1 MSSIGV
7 GSAVKK
13 LNSKIIII
21 FTIIFLSVLPVNAS
35 AFDYADIP
43 AVGIAFLTNL
53 GIHETGHFVVANQ
66 VGAEGNNLSFF
77 KRDHDSFFF
86 GLSTVTAI
94 DDRAKPAYHLG
105 GELASSYTFEYSL
118 RRFRAHDRSTYN
130 NALMFFSMTD
140 FLWYTTYA
148 FYVSP
153 YQNGKYDP
161 VGIAETTGIKK
172 EAIFMVSLTQA
183 SLNALRIYTNKDMIV
198 PSIVVDKYYI
208 GFNVKIPF

>member
-1 MSSIGV
+1 MFP
-7 GSAVKK
+7 VK
-13 LNSKIIII
+13 
-21 FTIIFLSVLPVNAS
+21 AS

-43 AVGIAFLTNL
+43 AVGLAFLTNL

-77 KRDHDSFFF
+77 KRDKDSFFF
-86 GLSTVTAI
+86 GLSTVTDI

-118 RRFRAHDRSTYN
+118 RRYRAHDKSTYN
-130 NALMFFSMTD
+130 SALMFFSMTD

-153 YQNGKYDP
+153 YQNEKFDP
-161 VGIAETTGIKK
+161 IGIAETTGIKK
-172 EAIFMVSLTQA
+172 EAIFLVSLTQA
-183 SLNALRIYTNKDMIV
+183 SLNALRVYTNKDMIV
-198 PSIVVDKYYI
+198 PSIIVDKYYV